1 MAADFK
7 EGGMDEED
15 SVLIG
20 ADSPWDALVTGSRS
34 WSAIAW
40 LKSGQQASSQVG
52 NPLLGIQMNTR
63 SRMWLQELFTK
74 RQISEFSNRL
84 KQRSSINQG

>member
-7 EGGMDEED
+7 EGGMDEGD

-34 WSAIAW
+34 WSVTA
-40 LKSGQQASSQVG
+40 LLRSGQQASNQVG
-52 NPLLGIQMNTR
+52 NPSLGIQMNPR
-63 SRMWLQELFTK
+63 SGMWLQELFK
-74 RQISEFSNRL
+74 ERQISEISNRL
-84 KQRSSINQG
+84 KQRSSINRG